1 MKELLD
7 HDTYILEDKVIKDED
22 GNELGRIEVGASLL
36 GGEYILYDSQGK
48 KWGRVKVKLRLT
60 RYVYNFHDHN
70 ENIIAKMKPKSFRLH
85 SFWMEDPEGQK
96 IYEISK
102 SLGGTKYDIKDKNR
116 SSVAQVNYIPLKPR
130 ILKIKNLKPLIAL
143 LTMLT
148 IEIYNEQETQSDF
161 WMDL

>member
-1 MKELLD
+1 MKEFLD
-7 HDTYILEDKVIKDED
+7 HDTYILENKVIKDED
-22 GNELGRIEVGASLL
+22 GNELGRIEGGASLL

-70 ENIIAKMKPKSFRLH
+70 ETLIAKIKPKLFVLH

-116 SSVAQVNYIPLKPR
+116 SSVAQVNYIQPI
-130 ILKIKNLKPLIAL
+130 ILKIKNLKPLIGL

-148 IEIYNEQETQSDF
+148 IKIYNQQEAQSDF
-161 WMDL
+161 WMDF